1 MQLCDI
7 VKNIERM
14 CIWEGKI
21 NFANA
26 DNIGRF
32 AMTEKPKVL
41 IVDDE
46 FRIGILI
53 KKLIHWD
60 ELGMECQDVLDNG
73 EKAFEVIKKSRPDI
87 VITDVRMPKITGL
100 DLLKM
105 VRDEGIQSQFII
117 ISGYKEF
124 EYARQAMSFGVE
136 FYVLKPVNENDLNDN
151 LKKIKEKLYLQAHQE
166 SAKVEMQKKV
176 DESNKII
183 RRAFM
188 KKIIEEKESELEDE
202 GICLDGEKIRG
213 IDIKLDCM
221 DLNHFDSEE
230 EKVLI
235 KKVCNII
242 ETVLGEEAKLKN
254 FLIYEKKSMHIYCL
268 LNYDEIQ
275 QKEVR
280 NTVGELL
287 LKIKDYLMGYDL
299 YEVTIGIGGEKN
311 TIEDARLSL
320 SESYRAVCNRMFLG
334 IGRFIYMDHMPES
347 LTGEIINRY
356 MENKSNITESIEGVN
371 KEKLLESISNIFA
384 EPMKEAVEASEYF
397 EVAEMLI
404 ECFFKE
410 INKEEFFGSEGKLKI
425 QCQHCFKLTGLQE
438 LLKKKLGE
446 YIDILQEQ
454 ENGKNAK
461 PIRLAKQYVEEHY
474 REKILLEDV
483 AKVVDLNPVYFSV
496 IFKEKTGM
504 NFSAYLIYIRMEKA
518 KKMLRSSNETIA
530 AIGDAVGY
538 SDQKYFSQLFK
549 KSVGIK
555 PTIYRKIYS

>member
-1 MQLCDI
+1 
-7 VKNIERM
+7 
-14 CIWEGKI
+14 
-21 NFANA
+21 
-26 DNIGRF
+26 
-32 AMTEKPKVL
+32 MTEKQKVL

-87 VITDVRMPKITGL
+87 VITDVRMPKISGL

-105 VRDEGIQSQFII
+105 VRNEGIQSQFMI

-136 FYVLKPVNENDLNDN
+136 FYLLKPVNENDLNEN
-151 LKKIKEKLYLQAHQE
+151 LKKIKEKLCLQVHQE
-166 SAKVEMQKKV
+166 FAKEEMKKKV

-183 RRAFM
+183 RREFM
-188 KKIIEEKESELEDE
+188 RKIIEKKESELEAE
-202 GICLDGEKIRG
+202 GFCLDGEKIRG
-213 IDIKLDCM
+213 LDIKLDCM

-230 EKVLI
+230 EKVLV

-242 ETVLGEEAKLKN
+242 ETFLGEGEQLNN

-268 LNYDEIQ
+268 LNYDEEQ
-275 QKEVR
+275 KKEVR
-280 NTVGELL
+280 DTVGELL

-311 TIEDARLSL
+311 TIEEARLSL
-320 SESYRAVCNRMFLG
+320 IESYRAVCNRMLLG
-334 IGRFIYMDHMPES
+334 IGRFIYIDHIPEF

-356 MENKSNITESIEGVN
+356 TQNKKNITESVEGVN

-384 EPMKEAVEASEYF
+384 EPMKEIDASEYY
-397 EVAEMLI
+397 EVAEMVI
-404 ECFFKE
+404 ENFFKE
-410 INKEEFFGSEGKLKI
+410 IINKEEFFSAEEKLKI
-425 QCQHCFKLTGLQE
+425 QCQHCFKLAALQE
-438 LLKKKLGE
+438 LLKKRLSE

-454 ENGKNAK
+454 ENGKNTK

-518 KKMLRSSNETIA
+518 KKLLVSSNETIA

-555 PTIYRKIYS
+555 PTIYRKLYS

>member
-1 MQLCDI
+1 
-7 VKNIERM
+7 
-14 CIWEGKI
+14 
-21 NFANA
+21 
-26 DNIGRF
+26 
-32 AMTEKPKVL
+32 MTEKQKVL
-41 IVDDE
+41 IVDEE

-87 VITDVRMPKITGL
+87 VITDVRMPKISGL

-124 EYARQAMSFGVE
+124 EYARQAMSMGVE
-136 FYVLKPVNENDLNDN
+136 FYLLKPVNEKDLNEN
-151 LKKIKEKLYLQAHQE
+151 LKKVKEKICLQAHQE
-166 SAKVEMQKKV
+166 FVKEEMKKKA
-176 DESNKII
+176 DESDKII

-188 KKIIEEKESELEDE
+188 KKIIEEKESELE
-202 GICLDGEKIRG
+202 GGVICLNGEKIRG
-213 IDIKLDCM
+213 VDIKLDCM

-230 EKVLI
+230 EKVLV
-235 KKVCNII
+235 KKVCSII
-242 ETVLGEEAKLKN
+242 DTFLREGEKLN
-254 FLIYEKKSMHIYCL
+254 DFLIYEKKSMHIYCL
-268 LNYDEIQ
+268 LNYDEVQ
-275 QKEVR
+275 KKEVR
-280 NTVGELL
+280 DTVGELL

-299 YEVTIGIGGEKN
+299 YEVTIGIGEEKN
-311 TIEDARLSL
+311 TIEEAGISL
-320 SESYRAVCNRMFLG
+320 IESYRAVCNRMFLG
-334 IGRFIYMDHMPES
+334 IGRIIYMDHIPES

-356 MENKSNITESIEGVN
+356 KENKRNITESVEGVN
-371 KEKLLESISNIFA
+371 KEKLLGSISNIFA
-384 EPMKEAVEASEYF
+384 EPMKEAVDASEYF

-404 ECFFKE
+404 ENFFKE
-410 INKEEFFGSEGKLKI
+410 INKEEFFSTEEKLKI
-425 QCQHCFKLTGLQE
+425 QCQHCFKLAGLQE
-438 LLKKKLGE
+438 LLEKRLSE

-454 ENGKNAK
+454 ENGKNTK

-518 KKMLRSSNETIA
+518 KKLLINSNETIA

-549 KSVGIK
+549 KNVGIK
-555 PTIYRKIYS
+555 PTIYRKLYS